1 MKHLNIALIGQPNC
15 GKSTIFNLFSPIK
28 QHIANY
34 PGITVDKK
42 STQFAYKDY
51 MLEIVDLP
59 GLYSFTSYSEEESVA
74 LNELKSTTFRA

>member
-34 PGITVDKK
+34 PGITIDKK
-42 STQFAYKDY
+42 ARGLIT
-51 MLEIVDLP
+51 EII
-59 GLYSFTSYSEEESVA
+59 F
-74 LNELKSTTFRA
+74 LKLLIYPVFIVLLLIPKKKVSL